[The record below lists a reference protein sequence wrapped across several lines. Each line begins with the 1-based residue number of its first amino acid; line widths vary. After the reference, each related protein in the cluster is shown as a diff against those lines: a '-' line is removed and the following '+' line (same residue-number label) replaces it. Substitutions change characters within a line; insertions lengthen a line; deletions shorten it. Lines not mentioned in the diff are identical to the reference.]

1 MTLYYKHDL
10 LYKCLKQ
17 HFQFLFYVL
26 AEIQT
31 LDTVHHITVTVRKYR
46 DPPIIFPLLVL
57 KSQTFVK
64 AWT

>member
-1 MTLYYKHDL
+1 MNQNRLSMTLYYKHDL

-17 HFQFLFYVL
+17 HFKFLFYVL

-46 DPPIIFPLLVL
+46 DPP
-57 KSQTFVK
+57 S
-64 AWT
+64 